1 MAAQLTAAVAR
12 RAGLEVPADVLE
24 LTQFVPGPARG
35 DGRSDPVADVHA
47 VDVGERPPAAT
58 LGAGGRLSP

>member
-1 MAAQLTAAVAR
+1 MAAQLTTAVAR
-12 RAGLEVPADVLE
+12 RAGLDVPDERLA
-24 LTQFVPGPARG
+24 LTQFVPGPARR

-58 LGAGGRLSP
+58 LGTGGRLSP